1 MFNSANDEEWRLA
14 RLERL
19 GLKED
24 PFKLSADP
32 RFLFLGPE
40 HLAVYRQAQGVIS
53 RRRGLALIS
62 GDMGMGKS
70 SLARRLYDVYAAEE
84 NVLIC
89 YIHTA
94 AFKSAMDAAR
104 QISMALNVPPQRS
117 FQRQVEGL
125 ERLMADAYTARRNVI
140 ILLDDAQLMDPDAL
154 EVIHRLYNFDYDSK
168 VVQVIAFGQLEM
180 AAVFETN
187 KAVNARVF
195 VRLALPP
202 LTLSSSLQMVL
213 FRLRVAGR
221 NSALIDDDAF
231 ELLYEIS
238 QGVPREMIRLCA
250 LAIDSLL
257 QSDATTINIDIAREV
272 TKP

>member
-1 MFNSANDEEWRLA
+1 MFNTANDEEWRVA

-117 FQRQVEGL
+117 FQRQMEGL

-180 AAVFETN
+180 AGVFETN

-221 NSALIDDDAF
+221 NSPLIDDDAF
-231 ELLYEIS
+231 EMLYEVS

-250 LAIDSLL
+250 LATDSLL
-257 QSDATTINIDIAREV
+257 VSDATTINIDIAREV
-272 TKP
+272 SK